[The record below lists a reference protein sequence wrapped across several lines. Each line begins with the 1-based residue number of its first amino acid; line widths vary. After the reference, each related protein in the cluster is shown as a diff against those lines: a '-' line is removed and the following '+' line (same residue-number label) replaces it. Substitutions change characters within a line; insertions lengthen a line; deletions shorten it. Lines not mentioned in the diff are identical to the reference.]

1 MRKTNKFIISML
13 TCVICLYAFT
23 CFATDEG
30 ALKDSVLYYRF
41 SNTSYIAP
49 EERKIFVSPSASYET
64 ELLRALVKEPSSVY
78 PHFSPL
84 FPDKTDI
91 ITTWGKGNLLFVT
104 FNEHIMDR
112 YTDEYMR
119 FDEKYKDE
127 EGMLRRKLAMAA
139 LSCTVTE
146 NTNYAYVQVLV
157 KGNIEQNRS
166 MRLSTNYFLSD
177 ENKLINPLYREESYI
192 ITPDVCAKFMF
203 DAWKRVDFAAMQKW
217 ILNLKNTLSDL
228 PILSE
233 YSISR
238 GTCSPGGKTAILML
252 NAILQSK
259 EGITKEIKN
268 LPIRLIY
275 DEGIWRVDFTS
286 IKSLIEVSP

>member
-1 MRKTNKFIISML
+1 MQKRNRLIIFML
-13 TCVICLYAFT
+13 TGIICLYASVCFT
-23 CFATDEG
+23 SDEG
-30 ALKDSVLYYRF
+30 MLKDSVLYFRF
-41 SNTSYIAP
+41 SNTPYLAP

-64 ELLRALVKEPSSVY
+64 ELLRALVKGPSSVY

-84 FPDKTDI
+84 FPDNTDI
-91 ITTWGKGNLLFVT
+91 VTTWGKGNLLFVT

-112 YTDEYMR
+112 YPDEYMR
-119 FDEKYKDE
+119 FDEKYKDG
-127 EGMLRRKLAMAA
+127 EGILRRKLAMAA

-146 NTNYAYVQVLV
+146 NTDYPYVQVLI
-157 KGNIEQNRS
+157 KGDIDKNRS

-177 ENKLINPLYREESYI
+177 ENKLIDPLYREEGYI

-203 DAWKRVDFAAMQKW
+203 DAWQRTDFTDMQKW
-217 ILNLKNTLSDL
+217 IFNLESTLSDL

-233 YSISR
+233 YSVSS
-238 GTCSPGGKTAILML
+238 GTCTPGSNTAILML
-252 NAILQSK
+252 NATLQSK

-275 DEGIWRVDFTS
+275 DEGVWRIEYTS
-286 IKSLIEVSP
+286 IKSLLEVSP